1 MHTQCN
7 RDPHIKLTTYIQ
19 RRISVSLSIYWP
31 LLQKY
36 FRLTYNLSHLRV
48 FSYNHVYK
56 DNERNANNDLL
67 ADLDIANT

>member
-1 MHTQCN
+1 MYSRSYHKAN
-7 RDPHIKLTTYIQ
+7 HLHAKTY
-19 RRISVSLSIYWP
+19 SVPLSIYWP
-31 LLQKY
+31 LLQKC

-48 FSYNHVYK
+48 FSYDHVYK